1 MSEIARV
8 VAFLDA
14 CVLYPALLRNFLMH
28 LALRDLFQARWS
40 DRVHEEW
47 IAVLLHNRPDLTFA
61 QLARTRRL
69 MDQNIDEALVSGYE
83 HLIDRIT
90 LPDPKD
96 RHVLAA
102 AIHGG
107 ASIIVTVNLRDFP
120 PEVLATYGSSN
131 GWLDGK
137 PAAITRKVGNG
148 RITYIGAWLD
158 NEGMAAAA
166 KWMAD
171 VSGVKPA
178 LGPVPDGVEVN
189 PRYGSKGTVYIL
201 VNLSKAEQTVALPSK
216 MADVLEGGAKSSLTL
231 PRYGV
236 AVLSAAR
243 P

>member
-120 PEVLATYGSSN
+120 PEVLATYGIEAQHPDTFV
-131 GWLDGK
+131 GARLDEYQDDAV
-137 PAAITRKVGNG
+137 AALHEMR
-148 RITYIGAWLD
+148 LD
-158 NEGMAAAA
+158 L
-166 KWMAD
+166 K
-171 VSGVKPA
+171 
-178 LGPVPDGVEVN
+178 N
-189 PRYGSKGTVYIL
+189 PPFSMPELLASLARQGL
-201 VNLSKAEQTVALPSK
+201 AQTVTELRRLIMPAQ
-216 MADVLEGGAKSSLTL
+216 
-231 PRYGV
+231 
-236 AVLSAAR
+236 
-243 P
+243 